1 MAFDIF
7 FTSWCLFQIFNHLTL
22 TCLFPTLYR
31 PIYLSI
37 IVSGTS
43 LPSMTMQTSQKSFC
57 WTTCS
62 IIWVP
67 TMTLIHTIPD
77 QVLHPR
83 WPRRSRRSRL
93 RGIQVG
99 IRLARACS
107 VVMHLPHIPSPGAVL
122 NKTINDQMIDKIC
135 NITVLGV
142 QPGVMN
148 TTVPGGTCNKTN
160 NFWSNTYWNDTFT
173 LSLQPETNMTDRYT
187 YCHYYLSTVIPYGSW
202 HWATRNSVVC
212 RLIHVQL
219 TYTVPQ
225 IHCRHVGPPG
235 DPYCIDWPQVSC
247 SPLAALSLFQIAVQC
262 PTQA

>member
-1 MAFDIF
+1 MFYNLGAHYDAYTYNPGSSI
-7 FTSWCLFQIFNHLTL
+7 T
-22 TCLFPTLYR
+22 PTLATPLQTFTPPWNPGRDPR
-31 PIYLSI
+31 PRAHTVYNFNPTHLS
-37 IVSGTS
+37 
-43 LPSMTMQTSQKSFC
+43 
-57 WTTCS
+57 
-62 IIWVP
+62 
-67 TMTLIHTIPD
+67 
-77 QVLHPR
+77 R
-83 WPRRSRRSRL
+83 
-93 RGIQVG
+93 
-99 IRLARACS
+99 
-107 VVMHLPHIPSPGAVL
+107 IPSPGAVL

-135 NITVLGV
+135 NITVLGI

-148 TTVPGGTCNKTN
+148 ATVPGGTCNKTN